1 MLGEVLSHL
10 RNWFVAPDGIHKDEY
25 EIKNGGITLPFLV
38 HGQYFRICGS
48 MFNDGVYQYPAEN
61 LRTET
66 FDGTIWSLRIPPEV
80 VALSD
85 EIAQWVEKNG
95 DSSTIVSESFGGY
108 SYQRATGEN
117 GKPLTWKNV
126 FASRLNRW
134 RKL

>member
-1 MLGEVLSHL
+1 MLGEVLAHL
-10 RNWFVAPDGIHKDEY
+10 RNWFVAPDGIHKDTY

-38 HGQYFRICGS
+38 RGQYFRICGS
-48 MFNDGVYQYPAEN
+48 MFNDGVYQYPVDN
-61 LRTET
+61 LQDEI
-66 FDGTIWSLRIPPEV
+66 FAGTIWALYIPKGVISLADDITE
-80 VALSD
+80 
-85 EIAQWVEKNG
+85 WVSKNE
-95 DSSTIVSESFGGY
+95 DNSIFVSESFGGY